1 MKKILKAVSLLLA
14 IALLHSACTV
24 TSKTSDPALRTR
36 LLSRAE
42 ARDLTIQV
50 SEMIPM
56 QGNSQFVSS
65 GYSLV
70 IQGDSITSH
79 LPYFGRAYAAPYSG
93 GNVFSFDAPVLKY
106 SVDSRKKGVVKVMVS
121 TKTIDD
127 NFTFYIELYENN
139 KVSVRV
145 NTVNRQGISYL
156 GELTD

>member
-1 MKKILKAVSLLLA
+1 MKKILKAVSILLA

-24 TSKTSDPALRTR
+24 TSKT
-36 LLSRAE
+36 
-42 ARDLTIQV
+42 
-50 SEMIPM
+50 
-56 QGNSQFVSS
+56 
-65 GYSLV
+65 
-70 IQGDSITSH
+70 GDTITSY

-93 GNVFSFDAPVLKY
+93 GNVFSFNAPVLKY
-106 SVDSRKKGVVKVMVS
+106 SVDFRKKGVVKVMVS